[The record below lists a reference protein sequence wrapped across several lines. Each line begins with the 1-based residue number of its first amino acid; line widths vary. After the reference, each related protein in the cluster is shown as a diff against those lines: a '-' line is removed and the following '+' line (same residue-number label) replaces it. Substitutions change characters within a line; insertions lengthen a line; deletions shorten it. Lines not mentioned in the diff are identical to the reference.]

1 MHLSLLNIIYIAHL
15 LELILIAVHDSDSQN
30 ELLCVVI
37 IENAV
42 QVISKTFQKKT
53 PKVSFGENP
62 LCFRLKALNRFTW
75 TQPTCVDLLCNLLHS
90 QLTISH
96 VLAVELDAQQPR

>member
-1 MHLSLLNIIYIAHL
+1 MQIDYSVSIVIEYNIIAHL

-42 QVISKTFQKKT
+42 QVISKTFQEKT
-53 PKVSFGENP
+53 QSVIWGKP
-62 LCFRLKALNRFTW
+62 ALFS
-75 TQPTCVDLLCNLLHS
+75 VKS
-90 QLTISH
+90 
-96 VLAVELDAQQPR
+96 AE

>member
-1 MHLSLLNIIYIAHL
+1 MQINYNASIVIEYNIIAHL

-42 QVISKTFQKKT
+42 QVISKTLQKK
-53 PKVSFGENP
+53 KQSVIWGKRALFFG
-62 LCFRLKALNRFTW
+62 
-75 TQPTCVDLLCNLLHS
+75 
-90 QLTISH
+90 
-96 VLAVELDAQQPR
+96 

>member
-1 MHLSLLNIIYIAHL
+1 MQINYNASIVIEYNIIAHL

-42 QVISKTFQKKT
+42 QVISKTLQKK
-53 PKVSFGENP
+53 KQSVIWGK
-62 LCFRLKALNRFTW
+62 R
-75 TQPTCVDLLCNLLHS
+75 
-90 QLTISH
+90 
-96 VLAVELDAQQPR
+96 AVKSAE